1 MKFPDSTYFNRKL
14 PKQRFYENLTV
25 SAATKK
31 SFVDQIKS
39 IYWENKISADTIN
52 IAAENTVTEI
62 EIFRINLNQDTIDE
76 SVLRLLDKGIPYPI
90 IFILQYNGKSKL
102 CVAYKEMCGIIE
114 SSQKAAHQAV
124 NTLLVQRNWMIGYRI
139 AEEEF
144 GGQERSEY
152 GLHVI
157 KKLSKE
163 LTNRYGKGYD
173 RGTLY
178 RCLKFYKLFP
188 EIVASLRQQSGA
200 ILSWTHYRILL
211 QVEDKEARDWYARLY
226 CWSF

>member
-14 PKQRFYENLTV
+14 PKQRFYENLTI

-52 IAAENTVTEI
+52 IAAENKVTEI

-102 CVAYKEMCGIIE
+102 CVAYKEISSTGECHIVSQYYHTEWDLESNIELEISGLSIE
-114 SSQKAAHQAV
+114 SVYHGFIRQIAGDRISENSSNIKYDIEISKQKDK
-124 NTLLVQRNWMIGYRI
+124 LVIEIER
-139 AEEEF
+139 AEKMAWKEKQPKKKFELAD
-144 GGQERSEY
+144 R
-152 GLHVI
+152 I
-157 KKLSKE
+157 KKLKRQLE
-163 LTNRYGKGYD
+163 
-173 RGTLY
+173 
-178 RCLKFYKLFP
+178 
-188 EIVASLRQQSGA
+188 SLEHEKIGG
-200 ILSWTHYRILL
+200 
-211 QVEDKEARDWYARLY
+211 
-226 CWSF
+226 